1 MRGDTESRAA
11 SSKGARAETL
21 AERGLPLE
29 EQPVRRGAHKILQQA
44 IKTHVAGA
52 FLRVRHSKEKGPSL
66 LS

>member
-52 FLRVRHSKEKGPSL
+52 FCECAISAPQQRKRA
-66 LS
+66 